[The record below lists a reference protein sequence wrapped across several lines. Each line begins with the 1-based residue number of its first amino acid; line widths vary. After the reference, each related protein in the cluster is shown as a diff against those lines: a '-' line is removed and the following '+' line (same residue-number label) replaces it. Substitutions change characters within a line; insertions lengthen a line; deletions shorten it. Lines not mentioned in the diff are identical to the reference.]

1 MEGRTRVDRALLGRA
16 LCVFGLVLAVVGAYF
31 VSVAIEAMGIVL
43 GVVGYYLGA
52 RALASVTILL
62 CAAALF
68 VGLLVG
74 QGFILGPYDGGAE
87 LVVGNFSNPAVHER
101 LDR

>member
-1 MEGRTRVDRALLGRA
+1 MEGRTGVDGALFGRA

-31 VSVAIEAMGIVL
+31 VSVATEAVGIVL
-43 GVVGYYLGA
+43 GVVAYYLGA
-52 RALASVTILL
+52 RTLASATILL

-74 QGFILGPYDGGAE
+74 QGFVPGPYDGEADGVKKSIQDPLPPE
-87 LVVGNFSNPAVHER
+87 YPE
-101 LDR
+101 

>member
-1 MEGRTRVDRALLGRA
+1 MEGRTGVDRVLFGRA
-16 LCVFGLVLAVVGAYF
+16 LCLFGLVLAVVGVYF
-31 VSVAIEAMGIVL
+31 VSVATEAMGMVL

-52 RALASVTILL
+52 RTLASATLFV

-74 QGFILGPYDGGAE
+74 QGFIVGSYDGEADGVKE
-87 LVVGNFSNPAVHER
+87 SVQDPLPPEYP
-101 LDR
+101 D